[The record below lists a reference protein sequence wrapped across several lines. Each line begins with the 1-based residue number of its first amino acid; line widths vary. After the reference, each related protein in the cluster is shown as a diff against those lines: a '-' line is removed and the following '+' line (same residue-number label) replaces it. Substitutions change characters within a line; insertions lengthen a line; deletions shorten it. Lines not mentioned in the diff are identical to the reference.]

1 MQFHNGGYYEVVFDC
16 CQKNTTVSI
25 KKNPEEDEKA
35 IE

>member
-1 MQFHNGGYYEVVFDC
+1 MLYEVVFDC
-16 CQKNTTVSI
+16 CQKNTNVSI